1 MLSDGNASYKNAL
14 ECSIEKGRKKG
25 PDVLGLRHEG
35 GLELQNKLWVLFE
48 IDIPC
53 YILIDFN

>member
-1 MLSDGNASYKNAL
+1 MLSDGNASYRNAL
-14 ECSIEKGRKKG
+14 ECSIEKRRKKG
-25 PDVLGLRHEG
+25 PYVLGLRHEG